1 MKTFEDL
8 EFNTHPNAMIGFDTQ
23 AIMEFPNGWGLS
35 VLNGEFAY
43 CDNETFEVAI
53 LWHGE
58 LDYSTE
64 ITDDVLRYQTP
75 GEITEVMRKLQEMKP
90 KEN

>member
-8 EFNTHPNAMIGFDTQ
+8 EFSLPLCPIGINTQ
-23 AIMEFPNGWGLS
+23 AVMEFPNGWGLL
-35 VLNGEFAY
+35 VINGEYAH
-43 CDNETFEVAI
+43 CDENTFEVAV
-53 LWHGE
+53 LWQGE

-75 GEITEVMRKLQEMKP
+75 GEITEIMKKLQEMKP
-90 KEN
+90 KED

>member
-8 EFNTHPNAMIGFDTQ
+8 EFELRFDFWYYSQ

-35 VLNGEFAY
+35 VINGEFAY

-64 ITDDVLRYQTP
+64 ITDNVLRYQTP
-75 GEITEVMRKLQEMKP
+75 REITEVMKKLQKMKP
-90 KEN
+90 KKK